1 MRLAS
6 APPSANE
13 STIMET
19 LLTCKSREAAEHLE
33 TRLKMAG
40 FARTSLVDESNLQRF
55 VYLTKPI
62 GAFKV
67 VVADQDLEAAK
78 RELHTWELLPDADLA
93 EVIYC
98 PECRCSNVEYPQSSR
113 KPIVPTVAMDLLM
126 VTGLLEREF
135 YCRECH
141 HTWADSLPEPEA

>member
-1 MRLAS
+1 
-6 APPSANE
+6 
-13 STIMET
+13 MET

-33 TRLKMAG
+33 SRLKMAG
-40 FARTSLVDESNLQRF
+40 FPRTSVVDESNIQRF

-62 GAFKV
+62 GAYKV

-78 RELHTWELLPDADLA
+78 REVHSWEQMPDADLA

-98 PECRCSNVEYPQSSR
+98 PECHCSNVEYPQASR

-135 YCRECH
+135 YCRDCH
-141 HTWADSLPEPEA
+141 HVWTNEVAESL